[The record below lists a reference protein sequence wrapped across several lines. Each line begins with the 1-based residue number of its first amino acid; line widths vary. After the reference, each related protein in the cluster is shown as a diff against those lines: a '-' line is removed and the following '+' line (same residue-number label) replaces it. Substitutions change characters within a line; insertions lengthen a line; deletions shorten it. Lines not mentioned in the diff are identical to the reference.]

1 MKNEMESSQ
10 HSTGCPSRSGKEFHY
25 IAQCDSIRKKKRS
38 LLEAVNNENNIPLD
52 RKHKA
57 SRSSEEEEAVKNDG
71 NLAEEEEGDQGP
83 PWDAALHRAFVESI
97 LELGIK
103 HASPSIIVE
112 NMSSRPTSM
121 TSERVKSHLQ
131 KLRMHR
137 DKEQKKFFEDYDT
150 FMLQALKG
158 MKFFGPNAGAPDFLK
173 MIEKFDKV
181 LMGGNLAAFL
191 TCSVMMECGGLQ
203 TQGGLQTAK
212 FGDAQCVPATNS
224 AGDPGVR
231 IPRPKLDE
239 EENDSPLGTSLAF
252 VMGLLEHMGKFLME
266 QRGRRSSIG
275 SSSSS
280 STEGGED
287 RQPSP
292 LSQFFFE
299 VDFPEDPFEKKVNTL
314 HHNHSNDGL
323 SIETTSSF
331 SDDEH
336 SLLFHH
342 PFLGPGN
349 DEKPLE
355 TAEGIARQRY
365 AFPGVLPGPLTADP
379 SREMDLNLPALPS
392 AASQLL
398 EAAFRPPPLAR
409 YFTDGLFGNRQILQ
423 AEHNLAANH
432 QTFCNAQSFD
442 NVHNVASM
450 AAIRAQS
457 QSCIGNRLTAA
468 AMPSNTNHN
477 QLPHMMS
484 PFFPTRFPFL
494 NAAIPFWRLAD
505 RFEEDEEESWMEHQS

>member
-1 MKNEMESSQ
+1 MENEEESRKSDRDGCSNFRDQHYNGAKRKNNNSN
-10 HSTGCPSRSGKEFHY
+10 
-25 IAQCDSIRKKKRS
+25 KRS
-38 LLEAVNNENNIPLD
+38 LESNLYNQSDERDE
-52 RKHKA
+52 RKRKC
-57 SRSSEEEEAVKNDG
+57 SRSSESEPVVEHNHSQGQGFKKAENNDGEEEN
-71 NLAEEEEGDQGP
+71 QGP

-112 NMSSRPTSM
+112 NMSSRPTTM

-173 MIEKFDKV
+173 MIEKFDKI

-336 SLLFHH
+336 SLLSLVFY
-342 PFLGPGN
+342 
-349 DEKPLE
+349 
-355 TAEGIARQRY
+355 Q
-365 AFPGVLPGPLTADP
+365 
-379 SREMDLNLPALPS
+379 
-392 AASQLL
+392 
-398 EAAFRPPPLAR
+398 
-409 YFTDGLFGNRQILQ
+409 
-423 AEHNLAANH
+423 
-432 QTFCNAQSFD
+432 
-442 NVHNVASM
+442 
-450 AAIRAQS
+450 
-457 QSCIGNRLTAA
+457 
-468 AMPSNTNHN
+468 
-477 QLPHMMS
+477 
-484 PFFPTRFPFL
+484 
-494 NAAIPFWRLAD
+494 D
-505 RFEEDEEESWMEHQS
+505 R